1 MSFYKYYFLAERKY
15 YVDALQFASFIAKA
29 FCRHYKRLQQTQAN
43 VAKDGEV
50 EIAYDKVQQIF
61 TIKYKSIT
69 ISVAFRYN
77 EGYAVGDFV
86 SSSKTHQGYKAA
98 IVVYPDNV
106 KRKAVKTKA
115 LESVVMQD
123 VMVHELTH
131 AFENIKY
138 NFYDIGNKVFSKQ
151 YLHRPHER
159 NAFIV
164 QYLNQVA
171 NTPQAQDIIDSDAPT
186 SQKAKLIAK
195 MVFAKIDFDNFE
207 QQVSK
212 PQQRKW
218 LSEIYKAAQAFIE
231 LS

>member
-1 MSFYKYYFLAERKY
+1 MSFYRYYFLAERKY
-15 YVDALQFASFIAKA
+15 YVNALQFASFIAKA

-43 VAKDGEV
+43 AVKDGEV

-98 IVVYPDNV
+98 IIVYPDNV

-151 YLHRPHER
+151 YLQRPHER

-164 QYLNQVA
+164 QFLNRVA
-171 NTPQAQDIIDSDAPT
+171 NTQQAQDIIDSDASTT
-186 SQKAKLIAK
+186 SKAKQIAEL
-195 MVFAKIDFDNFE
+195 MI
-207 QQVSK
+207 SK
-212 PQQRKW
+212 LDLDKFREKLSQSQQRSW
-218 LSEIYKAAQAFIE
+218 LSEIYKAAQSFVA
-231 LS
+231 